1 MRFKRYDVF
10 LAGPITNVKDYRA
23 RFERTEREV
32 LRICG
37 ADTRVWNPARLP
49 GGRSN
54 RWYMAR
60 CLIALWQSRRVVA
73 LRGWENSGGARIEVA
88 LAKYIGIPVEKVKS
102 ENEK

>member
-1 MRFKRYDVF
+1 MRSKRYDVF
-10 LAGPITNVKDYRA
+10 LAGPIAGVKDYRA

-49 GGRSN
+49 AGRSN

-73 LRGWENSGGARIEVA
+73 LRGWHNSEGALLEVA
-88 LAKYIGIPVEKVKS
+88 LAHYVGIPVVKR
-102 ENEK
+102 

>member
-1 MRFKRYDVF
+1 MRSKRYDVF
-10 LAGPITNVKDYRA
+10 LAGPIAGVEDYRA
-23 RFERTEREV
+23 RFMRMEYEALVSRGV
-32 LRICG
+32 NL
-37 ADTRVWNPARLP
+37 RVWNPARLP